1 MVTGVLLRAISAA
14 VTLAVAVPAVALAYR
29 SATPARP
36 EGTLVAGKLLFVSTC
51 GVCHKLRDAKTAGV
65 IGPDLDKVRLPEATI
80 AKAITLG
87 GASVMTRAQAAKYS
101 TQMTAYKN
109 VLSKKQIA
117 DIAAYVYKATHP

>member
-1 MVTGVLLRAISAA
+1 MVTGVLLRAISA
-14 VTLAVAVPAVALAYR
+14 VITLAIAVPAVALAYR
-29 SATPARP
+29 SATPAKP
-36 EGTLVAGKLLFVSTC
+36 EGSPVAGKLLFVSTC

-87 GASVMTRAQAAKYS
+87 GESVMTRAQAARYS